1 MEDQD
6 PLFTALCSYSTVQ
19 SDDKGFFNIFYESVV
34 EKCTESWIKHDFGVL
49 KSDRE
54 KLQKLFTDSTVNDL
68 VLGTLENVREVYREK
83 CAKFSLEKRTLGE
96 RLTKDGDLNSALIIL
111 SQAVMRA
118 PVLGISIINRL
129 KTVLKLLYNFRC

>member
-6 PLFTALCSYSTVQ
+6 SKFTALCSSSTVQ

-34 EKCTESWIKHDFGVL
+34 DKCTETWIKHDFGGL
-49 KSDRE
+49 KNDRE
-54 KLQKLFTDSTVNDL
+54 KLQKLFIDPTVNDL

-83 CAKFSLEKRTLGE
+83 CARISLEKRTLGE
-96 RLTKDGDLNSALIIL
+96 RLTKDGDLNNALIIL

-118 PVLGISIINRL
+118 PVMGIL
-129 KTVLKLLYNFRC
+129 KFNLKKKPFLK